1 MRFVQRSNE
10 VPETFEA
17 RAKAE
22 YDDVVVHRNDPT
34 KTKSFT
40 FKTYKRPEIKQL
52 LQDMFR
58 GKCAYCE
65 TFYSAAQPM
74 DVEHYRPKGAVSE
87 DDSHEGYWWL
97 AMKWDNLLPS
107 CIDCN
112 RKRKQI
118 TPVGDVRQVALIQNG
133 TPDFSQ
139 GAVQSSGKKDSF
151 PITDTGERV
160 FDAPSGAKDNLAAVS
175 GPGLLQEEPLLLNP
189 CNDQPEDHLRHHFT
203 SAVQD
208 GAGNTPAPV
217 SFMLPAK
224 LPGDAEDT
232 FRGDD
237 DLSLKGAV
245 SIHVY
250 GLNRLDLVQA
260 RTELLRR
267 LEFLKSV
274 IIQLHA
280 LADEIEA
287 ATSTEP
293 LVTVLLD
300 KSGRKIRALA
310 DQITDEITVMARDE
324 APYSSMVQA
333 WRKTFMDELAGPAA

>member
-1 MRFVQRSNE
+1 MRFVQRSDE
-10 VPETFEA
+10 VPDTFEDRA
-17 RAKAE
+17 RDE
-22 YDDVVVHRNDPT
+22 YDDVLAHRNDPT

-52 LQDMFR
+52 LEDMFH

-87 DDSHEGYWWL
+87 DDTHDGYWWL

-118 TPVGDVRQVALIQNG
+118 TPVGDVRQVRLIRNG
-133 TPDFSQ
+133 SPDFSH
-139 GAVQSSGKKDSF
+139 GTVLASGKKDSF
-151 PITDTGERV
+151 PITENGQRV
-160 FDAPSGAKDNLAAVS
+160 FDAPTGAKDNLVAAS
-175 GPGLLQEEPLLLNP
+175 SPGLLKEEPLLLNP
-189 CNDQPEDHLRHHFT
+189 CNDRPETHLRHQFT
-203 SAVQD
+203 SVSDD
-208 GAGNTPAPV
+208 GDGSRAAPV
-217 SFMLPAK
+217 SFMLPTRLAD
-224 LPGDAEDT
+224 GEEEA

-237 DLSLKGAV
+237 SLSLKGAV

-280 LADEIEA
+280 LADELEDAAPTEA
-287 ATSTEP
+287 HISA
-293 LVTVLLD
+293 LLD
-300 KSGRKIRALA
+300 RSRQKIRALA
-310 DQITDEITVMARDE
+310 DQIAEEIAIMARDE
-324 APYSSMVQA
+324 APYASMVQA
-333 WRKTFMDELAGPAA
+333 WRRSFKAELTG

>member
-1 MRFVQRSNE
+1 MRFVQRSDD
-10 VPETFEA
+10 VPEKFEERA
-17 RAKAE
+17 RDE
-22 YDDVVVHRNDPT
+22 YDDVVAHRNDPT

-40 FKTYKRPEIKQL
+40 FKIYKRPEIKQL
-52 LQDMFR
+52 LQDMFH

-87 DDSHEGYWWL
+87 DDSHDGYWWL

-133 TPDFSQ
+133 STDFSQ
-139 GAVQSSGKKDSF
+139 SSVQATGKKDSF
-151 PITDTGERV
+151 PITETGERV
-160 FDAPSGAKDNLAAVS
+160 FDPPNGAQDALTATASPS
-175 GPGLLQEEPLLLNP
+175 LLKEEPLLLNP
-189 CNDQPEDHLRHHFT
+189 CADQPGTHLVHHFAQAT
-203 SAVQD
+203 QD
-208 GAGNTPAPV
+208 TDGSTPAPV
-217 SFMLPAK
+217 SFMLPAQ
-224 LPGDAEDT
+224 LPAGGGEP

-280 LADEIEA
+280 LADDIET
-287 ATSTEP
+287 ATTTDSHISDLLVKSTK
-293 LVTVLLD
+293 T
-300 KSGRKIRALA
+300 IRALA
-310 DQITDEITVMARDE
+310 DQIVDEIGYMARDE
-324 APYSSMVQA
+324 APYSSMVNA
-333 WRKTFMDELAGPAA
+333 WRETFRAELTG

>member
-1 MRFVQRSNE
+1 MRFVQRSDE
-10 VPETFEA
+10 VPEDFEG
-17 RAKAE
+17 RAKDE
-22 YDDVVVHRNDPT
+22 YDDVVAHRNDPT

-52 LQDMFR
+52 LQDMFH

-87 DDSHEGYWWL
+87 DDDHDGYWWL

-133 TPDFSQ
+133 TPEFSQ
-139 GAVQSSGKKDSF
+139 SKVLASGKKDSF
-151 PITDTGERV
+151 PITETGERI
-160 FDAPSGAKDNLAAVS
+160 FDAPTGAKDNLIALS
-175 GPGLLQEEPLLLNP
+175 SPGLLKEEPLLLNP
-189 CNDQPEDHLRHHFT
+189 CNDRPEAHLTHHFT
-203 SAVQD
+203 SVTESVD
-208 GAGNTPAPV
+208 GAPPAPV
-217 SFMLPAK
+217 SFMLPAT
-224 LPGDAEDT
+224 LPDGDGDT

-274 IIQLHA
+274 IVQLHA
-280 LADEIEA
+280 LADEIEE
-287 ATSTEP
+287 ATSTEAHISA
-293 LVTVLLD
+293 LLA
-300 KSGRKIRALA
+300 KSTTKIRALA
-310 DQITDEITVMARDE
+310 DQITEEIAVMARDE
-324 APYSSMVQA
+324 APYASMVQA
-333 WRKTFMDELAGPAA
+333 WRAKFKDELAR